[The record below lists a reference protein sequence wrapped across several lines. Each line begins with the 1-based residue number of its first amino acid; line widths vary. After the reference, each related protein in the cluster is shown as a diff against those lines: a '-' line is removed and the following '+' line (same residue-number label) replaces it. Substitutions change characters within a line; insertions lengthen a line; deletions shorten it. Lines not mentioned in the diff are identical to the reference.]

1 MREALP
7 AAREDAAG
15 EGDIIHRRHLRRA
28 RANCKPIRLAAY
40 CHAGYTS
47 AMVQPETDRILAVL
61 RRAGWLSRGGDDLP
75 AALLEAG
82 RLVRLPPGA
91 WSHGEGDLE
100 TGIVVVIDGAI
111 QLFAEAP
118 GDRQVL
124 VGHVEQGG
132 TIGQAARF
140 GGGPRI
146 VTAIAVV
153 PSLLL
158 IVSDAA
164 LTRLA
169 AARAEIWRV
178 VAGLAYAQM
187 RVAVRTLAETLA
199 LPPRQRLAAR
209 LVALAGIK
217 GGPPPIL
224 LSIGQQAL
232 GELVGLTR
240 KTVNGLLRDF
250 AREGLVRL
258 RYARL
263 EVTDLRGLEAAAN
276 A

>member
-1 MREALP
+1 
-7 AAREDAAG
+7 
-15 EGDIIHRRHLRRA
+15 
-28 RANCKPIRLAAY
+28 
-40 CHAGYTS
+40 
-47 AMVQPETDRILAVL
+47 MVQAETDRILAIL
-61 RRAGWLSRGGDDLP
+61 RRTGWAGRLEPGL
-75 AALLEAG
+75 AEALIEAG
-82 RLVRLPPGA
+82 RVVRLPAGT
-91 WSHGEGDLE
+91 WSHGEGDVE
-100 TGIVVVIDGAI
+100 TGILVVLDGAL
-111 QLFAEAP
+111 QLFTEAP

-132 TIGQAARF
+132 TIGQANRF

-153 PSLLL
+153 PSQLL

-164 LTRLA
+164 LTRLSA
-169 AARAEIWRV
+169 AWPGLWRMI
-178 VAGLAYAQM
+178 AGLAYAQM
-187 RVAVRTLAETLA
+187 RVAVQMLAQIVA

-209 LVALAGIK
+209 LMALAAIK
-217 GGPPPIL
+217 GEPAPVT

-240 KTVNGLLRDF
+240 KTVNGLLQDF

-258 RYARL
+258 RYAKL
-263 EVTDLRGLEAAAN
+263 ELVDLKGLDAAAN

>member
-1 MREALP
+1 
-7 AAREDAAG
+7 
-15 EGDIIHRRHLRRA
+15 
-28 RANCKPIRLAAY
+28 
-40 CHAGYTS
+40 
-47 AMVQPETDRILAVL
+47 MVQAETDRIIAIL
-61 RRAGWLSRGGDDLP
+61 RRAGWLSGADSGFAP
-75 AALLEAG
+75 ALLEAG
-82 RLVRLPPGA
+82 RLVRLPQGA
-91 WSHGEGDLE
+91 WTHGEGDVD
-100 TGIVVVIDGAI
+100 TGIIVVIDGAL

-118 GDRQVL
+118 GDREVL

-132 TIGQAARF
+132 TFGQTARF

-153 PSLLL
+153 PAQVL

-169 AARAEIWRV
+169 VTRPEIWRI
-178 VAGLAYAQM
+178 VAGLAYAQL
-187 RVAVRTLAETLA
+187 RVVVRTLAETVA

-209 LVALAGIK
+209 LVTLAAIK
-217 GGPPPIL
+217 GSAAPVT

-240 KTVNGLLRDF
+240 KTVNGLLQDF
-250 AREGLVRL
+250 AKEGLVHL
-258 RYARL
+258 RYAKL
-263 EVTDLRGLEAAAN
+263 ELVNLKGLQAAAN